1 MKKNPSVPVLG
12 RLYDE
17 VKVSTWGIQRGMDE
31 NIDPKTK
38 LHGGGCVQDACD
50 PFVLPRY
57 CVSSGMARM
66 SKNIRIGGK
75 HQTFGSVQPGQRW

>member
-1 MKKNPSVPVLG
+1 
-12 RLYDE
+12 
-17 VKVSTWGIQRGMDE
+17 MDE

-57 CVSSGMARM
+57 CVSSGMATM
-66 SKNIRIGGK
+66 SKNIRIGGNIK
-75 HQTFGSVQPGQRW
+75 PLGQYNLSEGGDEREVHGLDERGFIAPVTSESTI